1 MIMDVK
7 DDIQLFES
15 IGLSE
20 QKAKETLKNKQ
31 VSNNL
36 KLAIIEANKLYKL
49 YKYIL
54 NYFFNISNIIKI
66 FCLYLKLIK
75 FKFKFLCLHFII

>member
-36 KLAIIEANKLYKL
+36 KLAIIEVSKLYKL

-54 NYFFNISNIIKI
+54 NYFF
-66 FCLYLKLIK
+66 
-75 FKFKFLCLHFII
+75 

>member
-1 MIMDVK
+1 MTMDSQDDVK
-7 DDIQLFES
+7 LFQS

-36 KLAIIEANKLYKL
+36 KLAIIEVSKLY
-49 YKYIL
+49 IQD
-54 NYFFNISNIIKI
+54 I
-66 FCLYLKLIK
+66 FLIT
-75 FKFKFLCLHFII
+75 FFII

>member
-1 MIMDVK
+1 MTMETEDDVK
-7 DDIQLFES
+7 LFQS

-36 KLAIIEANKLYKL
+36 KLAITEVNKVF
-49 YKYIL
+49 KY
-54 NYFFNISNIIKI
+54 
-66 FCLYLKLIK
+66 
-75 FKFKFLCLHFII
+75 

>member
-1 MIMDVK
+1 METEDDVK
-7 DDIQLFES
+7 LFQS

-36 KLAIIEANKLYKL
+36 KLAITEVNKVF
-49 YKYIL
+49 KY
-54 NYFFNISNIIKI
+54 
-66 FCLYLKLIK
+66 
-75 FKFKFLCLHFII
+75 

>member
-1 MIMDVK
+1 MDVK

-36 KLAIIEANKLYKL
+36 KLAIIEVSKLYKL

-54 NYFFNISNIIKI
+54 NYFF
-66 FCLYLKLIK
+66 LI
-75 FKFKFLCLHFII
+75 LVT